1 MASDPTTVR
10 ALLEHL
16 AEDSLPE
23 WDILARSITPRA
35 YRRGEQVFGQG
46 SPDQT
51 LRFLRRGV
59 VRLAY
64 EHEDG
69 RLFSKSI
76 LLEGDLVASATA
88 LAGGA
93 TTFSATA
100 LTEVVLEAL
109 PYPAVQRLMARHIA
123 WERVARKLFADLARV
138 KERREFEFLTLSAE
152 ERWRGLLARRPDVAT
167 RVSQAEIAALIGI
180 TPVALSRIKARTRGQ
195 APRSEIAKALGA
207 QPNGQ
212 IKPAD
217 QGGHSIRGS
226 RGR

>member
-1 MASDPTTVR
+1 M
-10 ALLEHL
+10 
-16 AEDSLPE
+16 
-23 WDILARSITPRA
+23 
-35 YRRGEQVFGQG
+35 
-46 SPDQT
+46 
-51 LRFLRRGV
+51 
-59 VRLAY
+59 RLAY

-138 KERREFEFLTLSAE
+138 KEQREFEFLTLSAE
-152 ERWRGLLARRPDVAT
+152 ERWRDAGEPSRNCRPD
-167 RVSQAEIAALIGI
+167 RDNPGCSEPYQG
-180 TPVALSRIKARTRGQ
+180 PDARTGAAERNRQGPGRPAQRTDQARGPGWSLHPRIQ
-195 APRSEIAKALGA
+195 GPMSAPAVVASAIPAPYHSTTNAK
-207 QPNGQ
+207 P
-212 IKPAD
+212 
-217 QGGHSIRGS
+217 GS
-226 RGR
+226 RQTKA